1 MTVAQFEE
9 IALTVGIAA
18 LVGLMFFIVYDLARK
33 SRAGRLG
40 TIVLF
45 LALGL
50 GVLGFLAKT
59 LFQYALGL

>member
-59 LFQYALGL
+59 LFQFALGL

>member
-9 IALTVGIAA
+9 IALTLGIAA
-18 LVGLMFFIVYDLARK
+18 LVGVMFFIVYDLARK

-40 TIVLF
+40 TLILF

-50 GVLGFLAKT
+50 GVAGFLAKT
-59 LFQYALGL
+59 LFQYFLQL

>member
-1 MTVAQFEE
+1 VTVAQFEE